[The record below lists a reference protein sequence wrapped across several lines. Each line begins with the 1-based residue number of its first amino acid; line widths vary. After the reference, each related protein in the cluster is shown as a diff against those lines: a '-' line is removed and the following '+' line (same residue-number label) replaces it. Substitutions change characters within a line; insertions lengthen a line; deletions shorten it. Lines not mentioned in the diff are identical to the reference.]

1 MLRFFQEELRGL
13 DAMIMVLGR
22 TREAILAILKASHV
36 QQMSVVGM

>member
-22 TREAILAILKASHV
+22 IREAMLATLKVSHV
-36 QQMSVVGM
+36 QQMSVVDM